1 MVVRGVCDHGTI
13 VVSFWVGACCCIAF
27 ATLSKE
33 KFLFLEA
40 GRFMMDYSGA
50 GAFVSVCSLE
60 CTAGGLTDVFL
71 VRPWGYLVG
80 WTWLVDAS
88 AVIASA
94 DELGLVL
101 H

>member
-1 MVVRGVCDHGTI
+1 MIVVLLHLRRCLNGSERVDGGEGGCDHGTI
-13 VVSFWVGACCCIAF
+13 VVSFWVSACCCIAF

-40 GRFMMDYSGA
+40 GRFMVDYSGA

-60 CTAGGLTDVFL
+60 CTAGGLTDVFGPGIDGGEG
-71 VRPWGYLVG
+71 VC
-80 WTWLVDAS
+80 D
-88 AVIASA
+88 
-94 DELGLVL
+94 